1 MKFKFVIIVNL
12 FILLNTTFFAYAKNI
27 PPKLKPQKFID
38 IAAYTDK
45 SKASKFLQD
54 LVKGKKKE
62 QIIVKAKEE
71 ETGEDS
77 TVENQEVKRETQNK
91 KYIEKKTEPSKTRDV
106 KESQKKDLPKKET
119 QVSKKET
126 QTPIKDTQAKTETNK
141 EITPKMKPRDFKT
154 WTPEQKGPLET
165 KTLSE
170 RDFEVAKV
178 AFDYVDKKQWKLALS
193 DAQKIQDKTI
203 YTLVNWMYLIEPQSG
218 ASFGEYS
225 SFIKNHKDWPR
236 INRLK
241 YLAEHKI
248 NFDNN
253 SPSSIIEYFSN
264 NPPLSGFGRLRLAEA
279 FLENNQ
285 ADRARTLVKDGF
297 RDAELSKNDLKYFSK
312 IFKKFLTHSDYIL
325 RADYFAYEAKYKDL
339 KDTIDYLNPDY
350 QKLYNARAA
359 LFTKRSA
366 DNLIAQIP
374 QNLKDDPGLSYDRIK
389 WRRKKA
395 KFSEALSMINQSASD
410 SLMRNQYLAK
420 ERISVARDKIQ
431 DKEYK
436 LAYEILKD
444 HRLSEGYDYAE
455 IEWHLGWL
463 ASSFLNQQ
471 DIAINHFLKMNAA
484 VSYPVSK
491 ARAAYWL
498 GRTYK
503 KLGQSSQANSW
514 FRAGSQYGT
523 TFYGQLSHRELG
535 DRNFLINN
543 NFRFSDSRYE
553 EFKKNNPMARSVII
567 LKELNR
573 TRYAKDILKHLGDI
587 DQNRTAEEISMAG
600 VLAQEIERL
609 DFAIQIAKSASYKN
623 LSLLE
628 ISYPRIEVPKQIK
641 NQKILDSSVI
651 LSLIRQESEFDTSA
665 NSKVGAKG
673 LMQIM
678 PATARLL
685 SKVTSVDFSR
695 EKLTR
700 DKDYNLAL
708 GSYFISN
715 LENDFGSH
723 YLAFAAYNAGP
734 HRVEKW
740 LKKYGDPRKKQIDP
754 IDFIELIP
762 FQETRNYVQRVSEN
776 INVYE
781 YLDNPSNAVNKID
794 HILFR

>member
-1 MKFKFVIIVNL
+1 MNFKFVVIVNL
-12 FILLNTTFFAYAKNI
+12 FLLLGMSFSAYAKNI
-27 PPKLKPQKFID
+27 PPKLKPEKFID
-38 IAAYTDK
+38 SSAYS
-45 SKASKFLQD
+45 SKTSKFLD
-54 LVKGKKKE
+54 NLTKNKKKE
-62 QIIVKAKEE
+62 QPILKPKEE
-71 ETGEDS
+71 
-77 TVENQEVKRETQNK
+77 VLIQE
-91 KYIEKKTEPSKTRDV
+91 EKN
-106 KESQKKDLPKKET
+106 QKKEEPKKEVKEVKEKKIPEKK
-119 QVSKKET
+119 QEIPKPKET
-126 QTPIKDTQAKTETNK
+126 K
-141 EITPKMKPRDFKT
+141 EIKKKDIEKADGTKDVVPKAKPSDFKVF
-154 WTPEQKGPLET
+154 TPEPKGALAT
-165 KTLSE
+165 KTLSDK
-170 RDFEVAKV
+170 DFEITKV
-178 AFDYVDKKQWKLALS
+178 VFDYVDRKQWKLALS
-193 DAQKIQDKTI
+193 DAQKMQDKTI

-218 ASFGEYS
+218 ASFNEYQT
-225 SFIKNHKDWPR
+225 FIKNHKDWPR
-236 INRLK
+236 INRIK

-285 ADRARTLVKDGF
+285 TEKARNLVKDGF
-297 RDAELSKNDLKYFSK
+297 KDAELSKNDLKYFSK
-312 IFKKFLTHSDYIL
+312 IFKKFLTHQDYVL

-366 DNLIAQIP
+366 DNLISQVP
-374 QNLKDDPGLSYDRIK
+374 QSLKEDPGLIYDRIK

-395 KFSEALSMINQSASD
+395 RFDDALTLMNQSASD

-420 ERISVARDKIQ
+420 ERLSVARDKIS

-436 LAYEILKD
+436 VAYEILKD
-444 HRLSEGYDYAE
+444 HRLNEGADYAE

-463 ASSFLNQQ
+463 ALSFTNQT
-471 DIAINHFLKMNAA
+471 DLALNHFLKMNAA
-484 VSYPVSK
+484 VTYPISK
-491 ARAAYWL
+491 ARAAYWI

-503 KLGQSSQANSW
+503 KLGQTNQSNTW
-514 FRAGSQYGT
+514 FRTGSQYGA
-523 TFYGQLSHRELG
+523 TFYGQLSHIELNEK
-535 DRNFLINN
+535 RFSINN
-543 NFRFSDSRYE
+543 NFKFSEDKYE
-553 EFKKNNPMARSVII
+553 EFKKNNPLAKSVIV

-573 TRYAKDILKHLGDI
+573 TRYTKDILRHLGDAE
-587 DQNRTAEEISMAG
+587 QNRTFEEISMAG

-609 DFAIQIAKSASYKN
+609 DFAIQIAKNASYKN
-623 LSLLE
+623 LNFLE
-628 ISYPRIEVPKQIK
+628 ISFPRIEVPKQVK

-651 LSLIRQESEFDTSA
+651 LALIRQESEFDTSA
-665 NSKVGAKG
+665 NSRVGAKG

-685 SKVTSVDFSR
+685 SKVTNVEFSR
-695 EKLTR
+695 EKLTK

-708 GSYFISN
+708 GSYYISD
-715 LENDFGSH
+715 LDDLFGSH

-740 LKKYGDPRKKQIDP
+740 IKTYGDPRRKQIDA

-762 FQETRNYVQRVSEN
+762 FHETRNYVQRVSEN

-781 YLDNPSNAVNKID
+781 YLNDPGNATNKIEK
-794 HILFR
+794 ILYR

>member
-1 MKFKFVIIVNL
+1 MNFKFVVIVNL
-12 FILLNTTFFAYAKNI
+12 FLLLGMSFSAYAKNI
-27 PPKLKPQKFID
+27 PPKLKPEKFID
-38 IAAYTDK
+38 SSAYS
-45 SKASKFLQD
+45 SKTSKFLD
-54 LVKGKKKE
+54 NLTKNKKKE
-62 QIIVKAKEE
+62 QPILKPKEE
-71 ETGEDS
+71 VLIQEEK
-77 TVENQEVKRETQNK
+77 NQKKEEPKKEVK
-91 KYIEKKTEPSKTRDV
+91 DV
-106 KESQKKDLPKKET
+106 KEKKISEKKQEIPKPKETKEIKKKDTEKADGTKEVVPK
-119 QVSKKET
+119 
-126 QTPIKDTQAKTETNK
+126 AK
-141 EITPKMKPRDFKT
+141 PSDFKVF
-154 WTPEQKGPLET
+154 TPEPKGPLAT
-165 KTLSE
+165 KTLSD
-170 RDFEVAKV
+170 RDFEITKV
-178 AFDYVDKKQWKLALS
+178 VFDYVDRKQWKLALS

-218 ASFGEYS
+218 ASFNEYQT
-225 SFIKNHKDWPR
+225 FIKNHKDWPR
-236 INRLK
+236 INRIK

-285 ADRARTLVKDGF
+285 TEKARNLVKDGF
-297 RDAELSKNDLKYFSK
+297 KDAELSKNDLKYFSK
-312 IFKKFLTHSDYIL
+312 IFKKFLTHQDYVL

-339 KDTIDYLNPDY
+339 KDTTDYLNPDY

-366 DNLIAQIP
+366 DNLISQVP
-374 QNLKDDPGLSYDRIK
+374 QSLKEDPGLIYDRIK

-395 KFSEALSMINQSASD
+395 RFDDALTLMNQSASD

-420 ERISVARDKIQ
+420 ERLSVARDKIS

-436 LAYEILKD
+436 VAYEILKD
-444 HRLSEGYDYAE
+444 HRLSEGADYAE

-463 ASSFLNQQ
+463 ALSFTNQT
-471 DIAINHFLKMNAA
+471 DVALNHFLKMNAA
-484 VSYPVSK
+484 VTYPISK
-491 ARAAYWL
+491 ARAAYWI

-503 KLGQSSQANSW
+503 KLGQTNQSNTW
-514 FRAGSQYGT
+514 FRTGSQYGA
-523 TFYGQLSHRELG
+523 TFYGQLSHIELNEK
-535 DRNFLINN
+535 RFSINN
-543 NFRFSDSRYE
+543 NFKFSEDKYE
-553 EFKKNNPMARSVII
+553 EFKKNNPQAKSVIV

-573 TRYAKDILKHLGDI
+573 TRYTKDILRHLGDAE
-587 DQNRTAEEISMAG
+587 QNRTFEEISMAG

-609 DFAIQIAKSASYKN
+609 DFAIQIAKNASYKN
-623 LSLLE
+623 LNFLE
-628 ISYPRIEVPKQIK
+628 ISFPRIEVPKQVK

-651 LSLIRQESEFDTSA
+651 LALIRQESEFDTSA

-678 PATARLL
+678 PATAKLL
-685 SKVTSVDFSR
+685 SKVTSIDFSK
-695 EKLTR
+695 EKLTK

-708 GSYFISN
+708 GSYYISDLDDN
-715 LENDFGSH
+715 FGSH

-740 LKKYGDPRKKQIDP
+740 IKTYGDPRRKQIDA

-762 FQETRNYVQRVSEN
+762 FHETRNYVQRVSEN

-781 YLDNPSNAVNKID
+781 YLNDPGNATNKIEK
-794 HILFR
+794 ILYR